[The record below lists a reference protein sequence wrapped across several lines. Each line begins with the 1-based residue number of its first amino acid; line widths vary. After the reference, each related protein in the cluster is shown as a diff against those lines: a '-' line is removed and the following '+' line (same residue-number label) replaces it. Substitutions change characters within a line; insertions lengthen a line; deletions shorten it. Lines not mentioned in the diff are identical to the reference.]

1 MRNICPYYDCNREDS
16 TADPQLTL
24 DLLRRVKLALDM
36 RCKSL
41 NYQISEHMER
51 ARQLP
56 EADEESK
63 MHKRLAMEKLVVRN
77 NYLRVYENVSK
88 LEIQLDSTAV
98 VADYANNM
106 QISNEVFK
114 KLLATANPE
123 RIDDLMQEIE
133 DNMIVQPLPQIVYK
147 ELPDL
152 PDIEKNYELAL

>member
-1 MRNICPYYDCNREDS
+1 MRNICPSYYCNREEQQ
-16 TADPQLTL
+16 DPQLTL
-24 DLLRRVKLALDM
+24 YLLRRVKLALDM

-51 ARQLP
+51 ARQLA

-63 MHKRLAMEKLVVRN
+63 MHKRLAMEKLLVRN
-77 NYLRVYENVSK
+77 KYLRVYENVSK
-88 LEIQLDSTAV
+88 LEIQLDSMTV
-98 VADYANNM
+98 VADYADNM

-123 RIDDLMQEIE
+123 RIEDLMQEIE
-133 DNMIVQPLPQIVYK
+133 DNMIVQTSPQIVYK

-152 PDIEKNYELAL
+152 PDLEKYELAI

>member
-1 MRNICPYYDCNREDS
+1 MRNICPSYYCNREEQQ
-16 TADPQLTL
+16 DPQLTL
-24 DLLRRVKLALDM
+24 YLLRRVKLALGM

-51 ARQLP
+51 ARQLA

-63 MHKRLAMEKLVVRN
+63 MHKRLAMEKLLVRN
-77 NYLRVYENVSK
+77 KYLRVYENVSK
-88 LEIQLDSTAV
+88 LEIQLDSMTV
-98 VADYANNM
+98 VADYADNM

-123 RIDDLMQEIE
+123 RIEDLMQEIE
-133 DNMIVQPLPQIVYK
+133 DNMIVQTSPQIVYK

-152 PDIEKNYELAL
+152 PEIEKNYELAL